1 MEVLEV
7 YSVQQLRL
15 HHGFHYLIL
24 SGQFVPVDSV
34 RVDVQS
40 GTDVGMPQH
49 GLYCFDVGFGLGDQV
64 GCQGM
69 AQIVKAETSSIFC
82 LKYPCLHSRWT
93 QIILRHY
100 GTRARLPAVQL
111 E

>member
-69 AQIVKAETSSIFC
+69 AQSRNVVDLLPQVSLPSQPLDADNPAP
-82 LKYPCLHSRWT
+82 LWNPCAAS
-93 QIILRHY
+93 
-100 GTRARLPAVQL
+100 GRAA
-111 E
+111 